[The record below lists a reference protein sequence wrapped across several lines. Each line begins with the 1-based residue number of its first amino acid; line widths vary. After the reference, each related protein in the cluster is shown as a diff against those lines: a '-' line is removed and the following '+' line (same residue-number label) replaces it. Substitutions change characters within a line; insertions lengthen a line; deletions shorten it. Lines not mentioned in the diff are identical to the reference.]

1 MPSLGKGS
9 TGNPGTGKP
18 ATNKPRSRAG
28 GSASH
33 SRQPERQAVPKKVR
47 FEVMQRDGF
56 SCRLCG
62 RGQVEGVKL
71 QLDHRIPI
79 SRGGTNDLSNLQ
91 TLCEDCN
98 QGKSNR
104 LL

>member
-9 TGNPGTGKP
+9 IGNPGSGKP
-18 ATNKPRSRAG
+18 AANNPGIRKG
-28 GSASH
+28 GSANH
-33 SRQPERQAVPKKVR
+33 SRQPERQAVSKKAR

-56 SCRLCG
+56 CCRLCG
-62 RGQVEGVKL
+62 RGKVEGVTL
-71 QLDHRIPI
+71 HLDHRIPI